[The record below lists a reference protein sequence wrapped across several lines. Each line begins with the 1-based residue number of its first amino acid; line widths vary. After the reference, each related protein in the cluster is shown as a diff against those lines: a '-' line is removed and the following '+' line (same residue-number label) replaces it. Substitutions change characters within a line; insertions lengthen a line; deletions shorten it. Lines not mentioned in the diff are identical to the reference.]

1 MPRTLPDSSGC
12 SPNANVKGRSAMSP
26 AELIA
31 RVQRM
36 LMSPNTEWDSIDG
49 EGADV
54 AKIYQSYILPLVGLS
69 AIAQFLAVL
78 IVGGGFVLALKAA
91 VFSFVLGAAMVYVV
105 ALIIDGL
112 APQFG
117 AKSEFGQAFKVAA
130 YSPTASWVG
139 GIFVIIPFLGGLI
152 ALIGALYSL
161 YLLYLG
167 LPKLMKPAA
176 DKAMIYTLAVIGVMI
191 VIGIVVAFVVMPFV
205 ITIG

>member
-1 MPRTLPDSSGC
+1 
-12 SPNANVKGRSAMSP
+12 MSP

-31 RVQRM
+31 RVQRL
-36 LMSPNTEWDSIDG
+36 LMSPKTEWDSIDG

-54 AKIYQSYILPLVGLS
+54 TKIYQSYILPLIGIS
-69 AIAQFLAVL
+69 SIAQFLAIL
-78 IVGGGFVLALKAA
+78 IIGGGIVMALKAA
-91 VFSFVLGAAMVYVV
+91 IFSFVLGALMVYVM

-139 GIFVIIPFLGGLI
+139 GIFAIIPVLGGII
-152 ALIGALYSL
+152 ALIGAVYSL

-191 VIGIVVAFVVMPFV
+191 LIGVVVAFVVMPFV